1 VSSPTSPS
9 TSSIPTPELDP
20 SSAPAAGTDAA
31 PLAALMD
38 VSMPVIIE
46 VGRTMLTV
54 QEILKLTGGSVIPLD
69 RMLGEP
75 VDLYVSDRKLAEAEV
90 VVIGDQF
97 GVRIT
102 RMLMSPG
109 GEARA

>member
-1 VSSPTSPS
+1 VSSTPPS

-20 SSAPAAGTDAA
+20 ASSPVGGAESA
-31 PLAALMD
+31 PLAALLD

-54 QEILKLTGGSVIPLD
+54 QEILKLAPGSVVALD

-102 RMLMSPG
+102 RMLMNPA